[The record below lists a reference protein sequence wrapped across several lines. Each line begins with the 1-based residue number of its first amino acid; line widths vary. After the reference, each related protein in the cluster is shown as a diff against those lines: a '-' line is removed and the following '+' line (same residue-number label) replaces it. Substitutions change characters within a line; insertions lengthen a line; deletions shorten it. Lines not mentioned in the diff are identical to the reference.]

1 MRSNLMTKLNNEYL
15 DTGQCAVQPCRYPF
29 SLVLLKH
36 ILNLCVIN
44 VWLQNGHFRN
54 FMNLFRP

>member
-1 MRSNLMTKLNNEYL
+1 MTKLNNEYL

-44 VWLQNGHFRN
+44 VLLQNGHFRN